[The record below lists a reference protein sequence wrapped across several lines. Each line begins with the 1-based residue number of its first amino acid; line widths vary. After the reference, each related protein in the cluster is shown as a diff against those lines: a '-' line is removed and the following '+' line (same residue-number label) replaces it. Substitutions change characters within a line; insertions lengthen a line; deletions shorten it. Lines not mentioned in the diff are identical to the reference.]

1 MTYMFRKFDP
11 IMRMIIDRD
20 NGKLNSYFMITKSE
34 FIDLYHFNTVT
45 ATENDTEEIESVK

>member
-45 ATENDTEEIESVK
+45 ATENDTEETESAK